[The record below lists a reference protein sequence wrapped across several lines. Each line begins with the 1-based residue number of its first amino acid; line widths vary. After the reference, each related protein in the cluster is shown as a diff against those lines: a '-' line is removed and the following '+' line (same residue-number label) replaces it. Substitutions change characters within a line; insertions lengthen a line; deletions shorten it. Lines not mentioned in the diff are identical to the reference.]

1 MLAATLII
9 GMPAGAATGPGGGQ
23 PFHRPPGHQH
33 VLELGAAARLTPPPG
48 WATGHHPAML
58 STWRDGTS
66 GRRVVEVLTA
76 TGERIASTTVPS
88 RPG

>member
-1 MLAATLII
+1 M
-9 GMPAGAATGPGGGQ
+9 
-23 PFHRPPGHQH
+23 
-33 VLELGAAARLTPPPG
+33 LELGAAARLTPPPG

-76 TGERIASTTVPS
+76 TGERIASTTVPW
-88 RPG
+88 RPADELVAEYAEDGLLQARPDR